1 MKFMKWAGRN
11 AHWIVTALL
20 ALALLPAFSL
30 AELPLRINW
39 PRFLSMYWIH
49 LAATSV
55 AFATFLYLLGFPLKD
70 TLLPLWRH
78 YWGQKP
84 RFVVLAVFAIAMV
97 WEFGWAPGI
106 IIVLGTVIFLEF
118 FDRISGDPQKLWE
131 SATGVFIP
139 AAYLFT
145 GLVLVFCYNDL
156 TASLRFVGSYDAAF
170 NRLDAALFHGFTVSA
185 LSHAAA
191 RYFSLGF
198 FKFLEFIYYGMFN
211 QIGAALII
219 IPLCLGRKRAL
230 EFAGTVLTA
239 YYLALVIFFV
249 WPTIGP
255 FSICPTHFADFP
267 HSLAT
272 YGFQK
277 VFVTKA
283 QGFLTHQMP
292 FRVDTDFYI
301 AFPSMHIAQPL
312 IVLWFLRRWKRITL
326 FLLAYDVILV
336 GAILLLEWHYFVDL
350 IGGILIA
357 ALAIAVVEPKRL
369 EVEPMNSEQPLCVGT
384 YAEPLSVSPVST
396 TKWNKS

>member
-30 AELPLRINW
+30 AALPLRINW

-84 RFVVLAVFAIAMV
+84 RFVVLAVFAIAML
-97 WEFGWAPGI
+97 WEF
-106 IIVLGTVIFLEF
+106 
-118 FDRISGDPQKLWE
+118 
-131 SATGVFIP
+131 ATGVFIP

-277 VFVTKA
+277 IFVTKA

>member
-1 MKFMKWAGRN
+1 MGRPQRALDRDRSPGSRSASGLLPGRVAASHQLAQISVHVLDPSRCDFRCVRN
-11 AHWIVTALL
+11 IPVPSRLSVEGYAFTAL
-20 ALALLPAFSL
+20 APLLESE
-30 AELPLRINW
+30 AEIRRPGSICDRDG
-39 PRFLSMYWIH
+39 
-49 LAATSV
+49 
-55 AFATFLYLLGFPLKD
+55 LGIRLGAWNNF
-70 TLLPLWRH
+70 
-78 YWGQKP
+78 
-84 RFVVLAVFAIAMV
+84 
-97 WEFGWAPGI
+97 
-106 IIVLGTVIFLEF
+106 VLGTVIFLEF

-156 TASLRFVGSYDAAF
+156 TASLRFVGSYDATF
-170 NRLDAALFHGFTVSA
+170 NRLDAVLFHGFTVSA

-277 VFVTKA
+277 IFVTKA

-384 YAEPLSVSPVST
+384 YAEPLSVSTVST